1 MSDIDGGPS
10 HRLVAP
16 SGGVV
21 VATVEQMVGTGGI
34 ARIEV
39 TPDGAWDVEY
49 NGCTDVIWDTETSF
63 NEGPDRPQPG
73 PHGDCSVPRQHRHPD
88 PAYDQFMTADGSIV
102 LRKDI
107 RLERLEEETGRWVGT
122 GRRE

>member
-1 MSDIDGGPS
+1 MREIDGGPS
-10 HRLVAP
+10 YRLVAP
-16 SGGVV
+16 SGSVV
-21 VATVEQMVGTGGI
+21 IATVNQMLGTGGI

-39 TPDGAWDVEY
+39 TPEGEWDVEY
-49 NGCTDVIWDTETSF
+49 NGCADVIWETETSF
-63 NEGPDRPQPG
+63 NEGPDPPHPG
-73 PHGDCSVPRQHRHPD
+73 PHWECSFPRTHRHPD

-107 RLERLEEETGRWVGT
+107 RLERLEEESGRWVGT